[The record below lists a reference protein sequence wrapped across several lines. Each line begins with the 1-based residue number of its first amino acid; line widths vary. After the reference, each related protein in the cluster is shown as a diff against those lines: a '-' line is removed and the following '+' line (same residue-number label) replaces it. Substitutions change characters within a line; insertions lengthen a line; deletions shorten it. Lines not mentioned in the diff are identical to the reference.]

1 MGKLKKILPAI
12 VWDIQV
18 VAELI
23 MVFFVVRLN
32 LLPDSYI
39 ILLLGGGLLAVTVL
53 TGFLLLKKPKAHTHG
68 FTVQQIIGMI
78 IAVFVVAGGI
88 VASSMAYRAR
98 TAIEV
103 ITEEPEVEQVL
114 VTHMGVYVRND
125 SGIDSVMDIPA
136 EEYGFLSI
144 FNEDWNAKAKVYI
157 EDELLGKHAEV
168 EEVEEEVEEPT
179 LFEELFGK
187 KEEPEPE
194 EPEPTISISTK
205 DLDSIFTM
213 ADELYAGT
221 TKVLVMDDSY
231 VEVLSDVGTADEE
244 AETENPY
251 ANFAADTKKILDIPI
266 YAEPSEVVEKDIT
279 SDPFII
285 YVSGSDTRSSTLA
298 TSRSDVNILAIVNP
312 VTHQVLMINTPRD
325 TYVKNPAGGNAMDK
339 LTHCGIYGIENSMQ
353 ALGQLYGCDVDHYVQ
368 VNFTGFET
376 IIDSLGG
383 ITVDNDMSFKSWRY
397 GGTYYFNEGPIELNG
412 ASAQAYVRERFSV
425 AGGDETRGRH
435 QMMVIEAIIK
445 KVSEDPASVLSNYS
459 SILGTLEGMI
469 ATDFSADDISSLA
482 KLELSELAKWDVK
495 IYAISGVGD
504 SAPNYS
510 MSGVNSYVM
519 HPDSDDLTHAKK
531 LISKI
536 MMGET
541 LEDADLLKEEQTEE
555 PSEQNTEGTY

>member
-23 MVFFVVRLN
+23 MVFFVVRLD

-194 EPEPTISISTK
+194 DNRAVE
-205 DLDSIFTM
+205 DSQ
-213 ADELYAGT
+213 A
-221 TKVLVMDDSY
+221 
-231 VEVLSDVGTADEE
+231 VESRRAVG
-244 AETENPY
+244 
-251 ANFAADTKKILDIPI
+251 
-266 YAEPSEVVEKDIT
+266 
-279 SDPFII
+279 
-285 YVSGSDTRSSTLA
+285 
-298 TSRSDVNILAIVNP
+298 
-312 VTHQVLMINTPRD
+312 
-325 TYVKNPAGGNAMDK
+325 
-339 LTHCGIYGIENSMQ
+339 
-353 ALGQLYGCDVDHYVQ
+353 
-368 VNFTGFET
+368 
-376 IIDSLGG
+376 
-383 ITVDNDMSFKSWRY
+383 
-397 GGTYYFNEGPIELNG
+397 
-412 ASAQAYVRERFSV
+412 
-425 AGGDETRGRH
+425 
-435 QMMVIEAIIK
+435 
-445 KVSEDPASVLSNYS
+445 VSE
-459 SILGTLEGMI
+459 E
-469 ATDFSADDISSLA
+469 
-482 KLELSELAKWDVK
+482 
-495 IYAISGVGD
+495 
-504 SAPNYS
+504 
-510 MSGVNSYVM
+510 
-519 HPDSDDLTHAKK
+519 
-531 LISKI
+531 
-536 MMGET
+536 
-541 LEDADLLKEEQTEE
+541 KE
-555 PSEQNTEGTY
+555 